1 MFPPDTGH
9 LHLLFLLSWMFFPS
23 LFTLPQLMSHFLRKI
38 FHLSLTRLKH
48 PMRSS
53 HSAQCIP
60 LPHSTGH
67 SGDLVLIGS
76 CDWCLSPS
84 LNHTLYNIAL
94 LFLLIT
100 VIHILGRELMLNKYL
115 SNIPRGCAREDKG
128 GRWVSLEEEMSGCS
142 NKLVILRA
150 LHHTFEKR
158 PWELGIEVTFWWW
171 KSRHGMRPPTG
182 RTSWEERR
190 QAYD

>member
-60 LPHSTGH
+60 LLHSTGH

-76 CDWCLSPS
+76 CDWYLSPS

-158 PWELGIEVTFWWW
+158 PWELGVEVTFWWW